1 MMFQQVKLTNYTA
14 FGEKVKAWAK
24 GKDQIPDNLDDL
36 KQQLAA
42 AQVGATVP
50 EHITIRFVQPDDDT
64 WIIRLPAKSYLEA
77 AEERLKDVDY
87 TLAHVLRARFPVQA
101 AGRRQ
106 DEVSGRAD
114 RRLHHQR
121 LSLGLK
127 DRYF

>member
-24 GKDQIPDNLDDL
+24 GQDRIPDNLDDL

-42 AQVGATVP
+42 AQVGAAVP
-50 EHITIRFVQPDDDT
+50 EHITKVRFVQPDDDT

-87 TLAHVLRARFPVQA
+87 TLPTFYERVFRSKPQVDDKMKFQA
-101 AGRRQ
+101 ERI
-106 DEVSGRAD
+106 AD
-114 RRLHHQR
+114 YTINGCL
-121 LSLGLK
+121 
-127 DRYF
+127 